1 MDEGEEKIEDK
12 GLVQQIQKQAKK
24 VQKESII
31 FTGVIEVLILLIP

>member
-1 MDEGEEKIEDK
+1 MDDGEEQIEDE

-31 FTGVIEVLILLIP
+31 FTGILEVLILLIP